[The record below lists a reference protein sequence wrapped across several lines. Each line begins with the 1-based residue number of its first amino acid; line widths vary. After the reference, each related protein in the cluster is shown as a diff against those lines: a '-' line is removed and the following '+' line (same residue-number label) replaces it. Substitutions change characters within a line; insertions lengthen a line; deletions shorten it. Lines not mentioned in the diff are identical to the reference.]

1 MICTMASRRDSSR
14 RPRARPAW
22 VDATDEELLALRFR
36 DLGLRLE
43 GTWLE
48 LVLAA
53 LHRDLSR
60 RGLRF
65 RPHVWLGQEWFS
77 PLGVPGFS
85 VPFYLAHPRLMRLE
99 RRLVHEVEGGTRT
112 ECLRIMRHECG
123 HAVQHAYRLH
133 TEPDWRRHFGRS
145 SRAYPAYYR
154 PRPDSR
160 EFVQHLRLY
169 YAQSHPDEDFA
180 ETFAVWLQPR
190 ARWRRRYAGWPALA
204 KLEFV
209 DRVMGTLEERPPAV
223 RSRRVVEPIDRLP
236 LTLREHYAAM
246 RAHYAPRFPRAYD
259 QELRQLF
266 SDDSRHGGRELAA
279 DFLRRHRAAIR
290 ALIARWLGGH
300 EFTLELVLDDMIGR
314 CRELRLRV
322 AGREEAL
329 LRDFAVL
336 LTAKTVRAL
345 HGRRRWIA
353 L

>member
-1 MICTMASRRDSSR
+1 MIAAMPRTDRSRGRR
-14 RPRARPAW
+14 RPFAW
-22 VDATDEELLALRFR
+22 ADATDEALLGLRLA
-36 DLGLRLE
+36 DLGLRLR

-48 LVLAA
+48 AVLDR
-53 LHRDLSR
+53 LHRDLER
-60 RGLRF
+60 RGLAF
-65 RPHVWLGQEWFS
+65 RPHVWLGEEWFS

-99 RRLVHEVEGGTRT
+99 RRLVHEVEGGTRV

-123 HAVQHAYRLH
+123 HAIQHAYRLH
-133 TEPDWRRHFGRS
+133 RRADWRRQFGRS

-160 EFVQHLRLY
+160 AFVQHLRLY

-190 ARWRRRYAGWPALA
+190 ALWRRRYAGWPALA
-204 KLEFV
+204 KLEYV
-209 DRVMGTLEERPPAV
+209 DRLMATLEEHPPAV
-223 RSRRVVEPIDRLP
+223 RSRRAVEPLAA
-236 LTLREHYAAM
+236 LATTLQEHYDAM

-259 QELRQLF
+259 HELRQLF
-266 SDDSRHGGRELAA
+266 SDDSRHRRRELAA
-279 DFLRRHRAAIR
+279 SFLRRHRAEIKR
-290 ALIARWLGGH
+290 LIARWLGGH

-314 CRELRLRV
+314 CRELKLRV
-322 AGREEAL
+322 AGNEQRL
-329 LRDFAVL
+329 LADFAVL
-336 LTAKTVRAL
+336 LTARTVHVL